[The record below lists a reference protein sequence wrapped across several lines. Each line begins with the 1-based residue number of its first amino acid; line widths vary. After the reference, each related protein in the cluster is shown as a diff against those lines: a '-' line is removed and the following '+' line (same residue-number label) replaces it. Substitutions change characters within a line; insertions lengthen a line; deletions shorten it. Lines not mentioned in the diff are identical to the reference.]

1 MVLSADLRHAVQA
14 KLKDAAD
21 GDRLVKAVDDI
32 MSMLRT
38 EGHVCTQRL
47 PPQQVGVHPCNRD
60 GLGLSSADVHSLLDE
75 IIDVGFVASR
85 VHAVAVE
92 IADDSVR
99 KWNEE
104 LVHAS
109 AKLGAL
115 QGDKLKAVSLS
126 ASHTNFALRLLAQEV
141 EHESD
146 LVSVQGKLSM
156 ARLQQR
162 DRAFYEAAL
171 HGLEWSVISKDVAEA
186 FPELLHYVQTQGNA
200 TLSRG
205 EHELQVVR
213 RLHTLW
219 LQADATGNVDFGVI
233 KKRTLASKPGCA
245 KSVPHLYTFALKCA
259 GGRSAVFLQET
270 ENFVRAHAPSS
281 RMLGPDIWE
290 ILSQDARGPAQNV
303 LFRHALVKLA
313 YIRDTLTAQEAR
325 KAFTKAVWG
334 KASEAD
340 VIMQEWRRIV
350 REQCD
355 LQKDHRIVAAMG
367 YADVAL
373 AAMVLN
379 VKVHGER
386 KYETMQG
393 MAHGFVTMLRTIA
406 GNAAIRSPWEEF
418 EEACPPSS
426 SASQPLKDK
435 HIMRE
440 LNTDGSVKPHED
452 RLLEAGFEMGQSV
465 RRKPDMLEGKLVGL
479 KDGKV
484 RVELIENGLVAKILI
499 DDFLSGA
506 WHKFTP
512 RAQPQLIENPAKY
525 HPSHFPEWLAFNMK
539 ARITSEIAEA
549 VCRYGAD
556 HWDKLNIQVKPSKL
570 VLCKS
575 AIPKHKLMLAP
586 ASLNL
591 RHKFT
596 PPEGPPP
603 FMVETAFPGECYFW
617 IAPTVVQPKA
627 EDDGGFLNPFWFVG
641 TSHEEADCNMEVVY
655 KSVNKD
661 SGIKLPMLRN
671 KEALSEGD
679 RLVLFKDRAAAPEP
693 AALEMTPPKRRGT
706 ASEELGQSLRS
717 GSG

>member
-99 KWNEE
+99 MWNEE

-109 AKLGAL
+109 AKLGTL

-146 LVSVQGKLSM
+146 LVS
-156 ARLQQR
+156 R

-205 EHELQVVR
+205 EHE
-213 RLHTLW
+213 

-334 KASEAD
+334 L
-340 VIMQEWRRIV
+340 

-379 VKVHGER
+379 LKVHGER

-418 EEACPPSS
+418 EEACPASS

-435 HIMRE
+435 QIMRE
-440 LNTDGSVKPHED
+440 LNTDGSVKPHEEHED

-525 HPSHFPEWLAFNMK
+525 HPSHFP
-539 ARITSEIAEA
+539 A
-549 VCRYGAD
+549 VCRHGAD

-627 EDDGGFLNPFWFVG
+627 EDDGGF
-641 TSHEEADCNMEVVY
+641 
-655 KSVNKD
+655 
-661 SGIKLPMLRN
+661 RN

-693 AALEMTPPKRRGT
+693 AALDMTPPKRRGT
-706 ASEELGQSLRS
+706 VSEELAGAEPKKRLRMK
-717 GSG
+717 GH